1 MAKINLLPWRAERR
15 KQRQQEFMT
24 MLGVASAAAVLISLL
39 IVLFYNGKIEGQNNR
54 NQYLTN
60 EIKALDKQISEIAE
74 LDKKKAG
81 LLKRKQVIEELQ
93 ASRSQMVHLFDEL
106 ARTIAD
112 GTQIT
117 SIRQNGTEMT
127 LLGRAQSNAR
137 VSTYMRNLDVSGWMG
152 DPDLSIIEMRG
163 ADAGLPNEFSL
174 KVKLKNPNDAS
185 ATGAP
190 ADTQVAAPPP
200 DPLAAPAVADP
211 AAATT
216 TAPAPAEVAPAGAAP
231 AAPVGAAP
239 AEPALITP
247 VPAGAA
253 PAAPATTTPPTTPP
267 ATPAPTTT
275 PTAATA
281 GGQP

>member
-15 KQRQQEFMT
+15 KQRQQEFLT
-24 MLGVASAAAVLISLL
+24 MLGVASVAAVLISLL
-39 IVLFYNGKIEGQNNR
+39 IVMYYNGQIDGQNNR

-60 EIKALDKQISEIAE
+60 QIASLDKQIVEIAE

-117 SIRQNGTEMT
+117 SIQQNGAEMT

-152 DPDLSIIEMRG
+152 NPDLSIIELRG
-163 ADAGLPNEFSL
+163 SDPGLPNEFSL
-174 KVKLKNPNDAS
+174 KVQLKNPND
-185 ATGAP
+185 P
-190 ADTQVAAPPP
+190 AQAAAAAAAAGLDPAAPPLADALAP
-200 DPLAAPAVADP
+200 AAIDPVAPATAAPA
-211 AAATT
+211 
-216 TAPAPAEVAPAGAAP
+216 TAPAATDAATDAAP
-231 AAPVGAAP
+231 ATT
-239 AEPALITP
+239 EPAGT
-247 VPAGAA
+247 
-253 PAAPATTTPPTTPP
+253 APATTTPAPAPATPP
-267 ATPAPTTT
+267 APA
-275 PTAATA
+275 A

>member
-15 KQRQQEFMT
+15 KQRQQEFLT
-24 MLGVASAAAVLISLL
+24 MLGVASVAAVLISLL
-39 IVLFYNGKIEGQNNR
+39 IVMYYNGQIDGQNNR

-60 EIKALDKQISEIAE
+60 QIAALDVQIAEIAE

-81 LLKRKQVIEELQ
+81 LLRRKQVIEELQ

-117 SIRQNGTEMT
+117 SIQQNGAEMT

-152 DPDLSIIEMRG
+152 NPDLSIIELRG
-163 ADAGLPNEFSL
+163 SDPGLPNEFSL
-174 KVKLKNPNDAS
+174 KVQLKNPNDPAQ
-185 ATGAP
+185 AAAAAAAAAQDPAAP
-190 ADTQVAAPPP
+190 PPP
-200 DPLAAPAVADP
+200 DPLAP
-211 AAATT
+211 AATD
-216 TAPAPAEVAPAGAAP
+216 PAAP
-231 AAPVGAAP
+231 AAAAP
-239 AEPALITP
+239 ATTPAATDG
-247 VPAGAA
+247 AAA
-253 PAAPATTTPPTTPP
+253 PAATTPAPAAPAPATTTPAPAPTTPP
-267 ATPAPTTT
+267 APA
-275 PTAATA
+275 A

>member
-15 KQRQQEFMT
+15 KQRQQEFLT

-39 IVLFYNGKIEGQNNR
+39 IVMYYNGQIDGQNNR
-54 NQYLTN
+54 NQYLTDQ
-60 EIKALDKQISEIAE
+60 ITSLDKQIAEIAE

-81 LLKRKQVIEELQ
+81 LLRRKQVIEELQ

-117 SIRQNGTEMT
+117 SIQQNGAEMT

-152 DPDLSIIEMRG
+152 DPDLSIIELRG
-163 ADAGLPNEFSL
+163 TEPGLPNEFSL
-174 KVKLKNPNDAS
+174 KVKLKNPNDPAQ
-185 ATGAP
+185 AAAAAAAAAQDPAAP
-190 ADTQVAAPPP
+190 PPP
-200 DPLAAPAVADP
+200 DPLAP
-211 AAATT
+211 AATDAT
-216 TAPAPAEVAPAGAAP
+216 
-231 AAPVGAAP
+231 
-239 AEPALITP
+239 
-247 VPAGAA
+247 A
-253 PAAPATTTPPTTPP
+253 PAAPAATDPAAAPGASPATGTAPATTAPATPAPATATPAPAPTTPP
-267 ATPAPTTT
+267 APA
-275 PTAATA
+275 A

>member
-15 KQRQQEFMT
+15 KQRQQEFLT

-39 IVLFYNGKIEGQNNR
+39 IVMYYNGQIDGQNNR
-54 NQYLTN
+54 NQYLTDQ
-60 EIKALDKQISEIAE
+60 IAALDKQIVEIAE

-81 LLKRKQVIEELQ
+81 LLRRKQVIEELQ

-117 SIRQNGTEMT
+117 SIQQNGAEMT

-152 DPDLSIIEMRG
+152 NPDLSIIEVRG
-163 ADAGLPNEFSL
+163 SDPGLPNEFSL
-174 KVKLKNPNDAS
+174 KVQLKNPNDPAQ
-185 ATGAP
+185 AAAAAAAAAQDPAAP
-190 ADTQVAAPPP
+190 PPP
-200 DPLAAPAVADP
+200 DPLAP
-211 AAATT
+211 AA
-216 TAPAPAEVAPAGAAP
+216 TAA
-231 AAPVGAAP
+231 
-239 AEPALITP
+239 
-247 VPAGAA
+247 
-253 PAAPATTTPPTTPP
+253 AAPATTTPATTDPAAAPGTAPATGDAPATPAPATTTPAPAPTTPP
-267 ATPAPTTT
+267 APA
-275 PTAATA
+275 A

>member
-15 KQRQQEFMT
+15 KQRQQEFLT

-39 IVLFYNGKIEGQNNR
+39 IVMYYNGQIDGQNNR
-54 NQYLTN
+54 NQYLTDQ
-60 EIKALDKQISEIAE
+60 IASLDKQIVEIAE

-117 SIRQNGTEMT
+117 SIQQNGAEMN

-152 DPDLSIIEMRG
+152 NPDLSIIELRG
-163 ADAGLPNEFSL
+163 SDPGLPNEFSL
-174 KVKLKNPNDAS
+174 KVQLKNPNDPAQ
-185 ATGAP
+185 AAAAAAAGAQDP
-190 ADTQVAAPPP
+190 AAPPPP
-200 DPLAAPAVADP
+200 DPLAPT
-211 AAATT
+211 ATD
-216 TAPAPAEVAPAGAAP
+216 A
-231 AAPVGAAP
+231 
-239 AEPALITP
+239 
-247 VPAGAA
+247 
-253 PAAPATTTPPTTPP
+253 AAPATTPALTDPAAAPGTAPAATTPTPATTTPAPAPTPP
-267 ATPAPTTT
+267 APA
-275 PTAATA
+275 A